1 MPKKNLTKNSKAGN
15 SSENEVVGEGR
26 RLEGLDGGLELLL
39 LPELLLVLFLVVLAV
54 ALAHVARALGG
65 VVVEAVAQ
73 TVDVGAFDAG
83 ELADGAATDTEIRH
97 GLERF
102 LAILSPTGQLEIN
115 Q

>member
-1 MPKKNLTKNSKAGN
+1 M
-15 SSENEVVGEGR
+15 
-26 RLEGLDGGLELLL
+26 L

-83 ELADGAATDTEIRH
+83 ELADGTATDTEIRH
-97 GLERF
+97 KLVERF